1 MNSPAS
7 TTPVRPW
14 YRKEDYIAIIIAFG
28 LIAIIGFWSYVL
40 RPDNMEELKTN
51 HTMTKEQFN
60 RLDRDS
66 DTFAESKEKL
76 DKQLTDIESKMAVL
90 PLKNWL
96 VKPSDWVNDPRDAF
110 VRKSKSKDAAPPKS
124 SGIIGSLVVTGIVLL
139 VVFSM
144 GVFVMG
150 DSTFRFALAF
160 VAVFAM
166 ALIAYTLAGQKVIK
180 NYNLEY
186 VLWALLLGLLISNTI
201 GLPKWLS
208 YAARTELYIKTGL
221 VLLGAEVLFNKLLA
235 LGLPGILISWVVT
248 PIVLITTYV
257 FGQYILKIPSKS
269 LNMVISAD
277 MSVCGV
283 SAAVATAAACK
294 AKKEEL
300 SLAIGLS
307 LIFTVIMIVVQ
318 PYIVIWSGMGEVI
331 GGAWIGGT
339 IDSTGA
345 VAAAGEVV
353 GKTGIGVAKD
363 VAATVKMIQNIL
375 IGAVAFGVSLYWV
388 SFVERN
394 SDGERP
400 KISEVWTRFPRF
412 TLGFIGVSLLLSAIQ
427 YQGLEGRMFVSSIV
441 DGATKQLREW
451 MFCLAFV
458 SIGLESNFREYRHML
473 ASGKPVVL
481 YVCGQALNLTLSFLM
496 AWFVFTYLFPE
507 TAAELMA
514 K

>member
-7 TTPVRPW
+7 TTPIRPW
-14 YRKEDYIAIIIAFG
+14 YRKEDYIAIFIAFG

-40 RPDNMEELKTN
+40 RPDNMEELKAN
-51 HTMTKEQFN
+51 HTMTKEQIK
-60 RLDRDS
+60 RLDKAS
-66 DTFAESKEKL
+66 ETFAESKEKL
-76 DKQLTDIESKMAVL
+76 NKQLTEIESKIAVM
-90 PLKNWL
+90 PLKTWL
-96 VKPSDWVNDPRDAF
+96 VKPSDWSNDPRDAF
-110 VRKSKSKDAAPPKS
+110 VRKSKSKDAPPKS
-124 SGIIGSLVVTGIVLL
+124 TGIIGSLVVTGIVLL
-139 VVFSM
+139 IVFSI

-150 DSTFRFALAF
+150 DSTFRFAVAF

-166 ALIAYTLAGQKVIK
+166 ALIAYALAGQSVIK

-235 LGLPGILISWVVT
+235 LGIPGILISWVVT
-248 PIVLITTYV
+248 PIVLIATYV

-307 LIFTVIMIVVQ
+307 LIFTVIMIVIQ
-318 PYIVIWSGMGEVI
+318 PYIVLWSGMGEVI

-345 VAAAGEVV
+345 VAAAGTLV
-353 GKTGIGVAKD
+353 GGVAKD

-412 TLGFIGVSLLLSAIQ
+412 TLGFIGISLLLSAIQ
-427 YQGLEGRMFVSSIV
+427 SPGLEGRMFVSSIV

-481 YVCGQALNLTLSFLM
+481 YICGQALNLMLSFLM

-507 TAAELMA
+507 TAAELMS

>member
-7 TTPVRPW
+7 TTPIRPW
-14 YRKEDYIAIIIAFG
+14 YRKEDYIAIFIAFG

-40 RPDNMEELKTN
+40 RPDNMEELKAN
-51 HTMTKEQFN
+51 HTMTKEQIK
-60 RLDRDS
+60 RLDKAS
-66 DTFAESKEKL
+66 ETFAESKEKL
-76 DKQLTDIESKMAVL
+76 NKQLTEIESKIAVM
-90 PLKNWL
+90 PLKTWL
-96 VKPSDWVNDPRDAF
+96 VKPSDWSNDPRDAF
-110 VRKSKSKDAAPPKS
+110 VRKSKSKDAPPKS
-124 SGIIGSLVVTGIVLL
+124 TGIIGSLVVTGIVLL
-139 VVFSM
+139 IVFSI
-144 GVFVMG
+144 GVFAMG
-150 DSTFRFALAF
+150 DSTFRFAVAF

-166 ALIAYTLAGQKVIK
+166 ALIAYALAGQSVIK

-235 LGLPGILISWVVT
+235 LGIPGILISWVVT
-248 PIVLITTYV
+248 PIVLIATYV

-307 LIFTVIMIVVQ
+307 LIFTVIMIVIQ
-318 PYIVIWSGMGEVI
+318 PNIVLWSGMGEVI

-345 VAAAGEVV
+345 VAAAGTLV
-353 GKTGIGVAKD
+353 GGVAKD

-412 TLGFIGVSLLLSAIQ
+412 TLGFIGISLLLSAIQ
-427 YQGLEGRMFVSSIV
+427 SPGLEGRMFVSSIV

-481 YVCGQALNLTLSFLM
+481 YVCGQALNLILSFLM

-507 TAAELMA
+507 TAAELMS

>member
-7 TTPVRPW
+7 TTPIRPW
-14 YRKEDYIAIIIAFG
+14 YRKEDYIAIFIAFG

-40 RPDNMEELKTN
+40 RPDNMEELKAN
-51 HTMTKEQFN
+51 HTMTKEQIK
-60 RLDRDS
+60 RLDKAS
-66 DTFAESKEKL
+66 ETFAESKEKL
-76 DKQLTDIESKMAVL
+76 NKQLTEIESKIAVM
-90 PLKNWL
+90 PLKTWL
-96 VKPSDWVNDPRDAF
+96 VKPSDWSNDPRDAF
-110 VRKSKSKDAAPPKS
+110 VRKSKSKDAPPKS
-124 SGIIGSLVVTGIVLL
+124 TGIIGSLVVTGIVLL
-139 VVFSM
+139 IVFSI

-150 DSTFRFALAF
+150 DSTFRFAVAF

-166 ALIAYTLAGQKVIK
+166 ALIAYTLAGQSVIK

-235 LGLPGILISWVVT
+235 LGIPGILISWVVT
-248 PIVLITTYV
+248 PIVLIATYV

-318 PYIVIWSGMGEVI
+318 PYIVLWSGMGEVI

-345 VAAAGEVV
+345 VAAAGTLV
-353 GKTGIGVAKD
+353 GGVAKD

-412 TLGFIGVSLLLSAIQ
+412 TLGFIGISLLLSAIQ
-427 YQGLEGRMFVSSIV
+427 SPGLEGRMFVSSIV

-481 YVCGQALNLTLSFLM
+481 YVCGQALNLILSFLM

-507 TAAELMA
+507 TAAELMS

>member
-7 TTPVRPW
+7 TTPIRPW
-14 YRKEDYIAIIIAFG
+14 YRKEDYIAIFIAFG

-40 RPDNMEELKTN
+40 RPDNMEELKAN
-51 HTMTKEQFN
+51 HTMTKEQIK
-60 RLDRDS
+60 RLDKAS
-66 DTFAESKEKL
+66 ETFAESKEKL
-76 DKQLTDIESKMAVL
+76 NKQLTEIESKIAVM
-90 PLKNWL
+90 PLKTWL
-96 VKPSDWVNDPRDAF
+96 VKPSDWSNDPRDAF
-110 VRKSKSKDAAPPKS
+110 VRKSKSKDAPPKS
-124 SGIIGSLVVTGIVLL
+124 TGIIGSLVVTGIVLL
-139 VVFSM
+139 IVFSI

-150 DSTFRFALAF
+150 DSTFRFAVAF

-166 ALIAYTLAGQKVIK
+166 ALIAYTLAGQSVIK

-235 LGLPGILISWVVT
+235 LGIPGILISWVVT
-248 PIVLITTYV
+248 PIVLIGTYL

-318 PYIVIWSGMGEVI
+318 PYIVLWSGMGEVI

-345 VAAAGEVV
+345 VAAAGTLV
-353 GKTGIGVAKD
+353 GGVAKD

-412 TLGFIGVSLLLSAIQ
+412 TLGFIGISLLLSAIQ
-427 YQGLEGRMFVSSIV
+427 SPGLEGRMFVSSIV

-481 YVCGQALNLTLSFLM
+481 YVCGQALNLILSFLM

-507 TAAELMA
+507 TAAELMS

>member
-40 RPDNMEELKTN
+40 RPDNMEELTAN
-51 HTMTKEQFN
+51 HTMTKEQIK
-60 RLDRDS
+60 RLDKS
-66 DTFAESKEKL
+66 SESYAESKEKL
-76 DKQLTDIESKMAVL
+76 NKQLTEIESKIAVM
-90 PLKNWL
+90 PLKTSL
-96 VKPSDWVNDPRDAF
+96 VKPSDWDNDPRDAF
-110 VRKSKSKDAAPPKS
+110 VRKSKSKDAPPKS
-124 SGIIGSLVVTGIVLL
+124 SGMIGSLIVTGIVLL
-139 VVFSM
+139 IVFSM

-150 DSTFRFALAF
+150 DSTFRFAFAF

-166 ALIAYTLAGQKVIK
+166 ALIAYTLAGQSVIK

-186 VLWALLLGLLISNTI
+186 VLWALLLGLLISNTV

-248 PIVLITTYV
+248 PIVLIGTYL

-318 PYIVIWSGMGEVI
+318 PYIVLWSGMGEVI

-345 VAAAGEVV
+345 VAAAGTLV
-353 GKTGIGVAKD
+353 GGTAKD

-412 TLGFIGVSLLLSAIQ
+412 TLGFIGISLLLSAIQ

-496 AWFVFTYLFPE
+496 AWLVFTYLFPE
-507 TAAELMA
+507 TATELLS

>member
-7 TTPVRPW
+7 TTPIRPW
-14 YRKEDYIAIIIAFG
+14 YRKEDYIAIFIAFG

-40 RPDNMEELKTN
+40 RPDNMEELKAN
-51 HTMTKEQFN
+51 HTMTKEHIK
-60 RLDRDS
+60 RLDKAS
-66 DTFAESKEKL
+66 ETFAESKEKL
-76 DKQLTDIESKMAVL
+76 NKQLTEIESKIAVM
-90 PLKNWL
+90 PLKTWL
-96 VKPSDWVNDPRDAF
+96 VKPSDWSNDPRDAF
-110 VRKSKSKDAAPPKS
+110 VRKSKSKDAPPKS
-124 SGIIGSLVVTGIVLL
+124 TGIIGSLVVTGIVLL
-139 VVFSM
+139 IVFSI

-150 DSTFRFALAF
+150 DSTFRFAVAF

-166 ALIAYTLAGQKVIK
+166 ALIAYTLAGQSVIK

-235 LGLPGILISWVVT
+235 LGIPGILISWVVT
-248 PIVLITTYV
+248 PIVLIATYV

-307 LIFTVIMIVVQ
+307 LIFTVIMIVIQ
-318 PYIVIWSGMGEVI
+318 PYIVLWSGMGEVI

-345 VAAAGEVV
+345 VAAAGTLV
-353 GKTGIGVAKD
+353 GGVAKD

-412 TLGFIGVSLLLSAIQ
+412 TLGFIGISLLLSAIQ
-427 YQGLEGRMFVSSIV
+427 SPGLEGRMFVSSIV

-481 YVCGQALNLTLSFLM
+481 YVCGQALNLILSFLM

-507 TAAELMA
+507 TAAELMS

>member
-7 TTPVRPW
+7 TTPIRPW
-14 YRKEDYIAIIIAFG
+14 YRKEDYIAIFIAFG

-40 RPDNMEELKTN
+40 RPDNMEELKAN
-51 HTMTKEQFN
+51 HTMTKEQIK
-60 RLDRDS
+60 RLDKAS
-66 DTFAESKEKL
+66 ETFAESKEKL
-76 DKQLTDIESKMAVL
+76 NKQLTEIESKIAVM
-90 PLKNWL
+90 PLKTWL
-96 VKPSDWVNDPRDAF
+96 VKPSDWSNDPRDAF
-110 VRKSKSKDAAPPKS
+110 VRKSKSKDAPPKS
-124 SGIIGSLVVTGIVLL
+124 TGIIGSLVVTGIVLL
-139 VVFSM
+139 IVFSI
-144 GVFVMG
+144 GVFAMG
-150 DSTFRFALAF
+150 DSTFRFAVAF

-166 ALIAYTLAGQKVIK
+166 ALIAYTLAGQSVIK

-235 LGLPGILISWVVT
+235 LGIPGILISWVVT
-248 PIVLITTYV
+248 PIVLIATYV

-307 LIFTVIMIVVQ
+307 LIFTVIMIVIQ
-318 PYIVIWSGMGEVI
+318 PYIVLWSGMGEVI

-345 VAAAGEVV
+345 VAAAGTLV
-353 GKTGIGVAKD
+353 GGVAKD

-412 TLGFIGVSLLLSAIQ
+412 TLGFIGISLLLSAIQ
-427 YQGLEGRMFVSSIV
+427 SPGLEGRMFVSSIV

-481 YVCGQALNLTLSFLM
+481 YVCGQALNLILSFLM

-507 TAAELMA
+507 TAAELMS

>member
-7 TTPVRPW
+7 TTPIRPW
-14 YRKEDYIAIIIAFG
+14 YRKEDYIAIFIAFG
-28 LIAIIGFWSYVL
+28 LITIIGFWSYVL
-40 RPDNMEELKTN
+40 RPDNVEELKTN
-51 HTMTKEQFN
+51 HTMTKEQIK
-60 RLDRDS
+60 RLDKDS

-76 DKQLTDIESKMAVL
+76 NKQLTETESKIAVM
-90 PLKNWL
+90 PLKTWL
-96 VKPSDWVNDPRDAF
+96 VKPSDWDNDPRDAF
-110 VRKSKSKDAAPPKS
+110 VRKSKSKDATPKS
-124 SGIIGSLVVTGIVLL
+124 TGIIGSLVVTGIVLL
-139 VVFSM
+139 IVFSI

-150 DSTFRFALAF
+150 DSTFRFAIAF

-166 ALIAYTLAGQKVIK
+166 ALIAYTLAGQSVIK

-235 LGLPGILISWVVT
+235 LGIPGILISWVVT
-248 PIVLITTYV
+248 PIVLIGTYL

-318 PYIVIWSGMGEVI
+318 PYIVLWSGMGEVI

-345 VAAAGEVV
+345 VAAAGTLV
-353 GKTGIGVAKD
+353 GGAAKD

-412 TLGFIGVSLLLSAIQ
+412 TLGFIGISLLLSAIQ

-481 YVCGQALNLTLSFLM
+481 YVCGQALNLTLSLLM

>member
-7 TTPVRPW
+7 TTPIRPW
-14 YRKEDYIAIIIAFG
+14 YRKEDYIAIFIAFG

-51 HTMTKEQFN
+51 HTMTKEQIK
-60 RLDRDS
+60 RLDKES
-66 DTFAESKEKL
+66 ETFAESKEKL
-76 DKQLTDIESKMAVL
+76 NKQLTEIESKIAVM
-90 PLKNWL
+90 PLKTSL
-96 VKPSDWVNDPRDAF
+96 VKPSDWDNDPRDAF
-110 VRKSKSKDAAPPKS
+110 VRKSKSKDSPPKS
-124 SGIIGSLVVTGIVLL
+124 TGIIGSLVVTGIVLL
-139 VVFSM
+139 IVFSI

-150 DSTFRFALAF
+150 DSTFRFAVAF

-166 ALIAYTLAGQKVIK
+166 ALIAYTLAGQSVIK

-235 LGLPGILISWVVT
+235 LGIPGILISWVVT
-248 PIVLITTYV
+248 PIVLIGTYL

-318 PYIVIWSGMGEVI
+318 PYIVLWSGMGEVI

-345 VAAAGEVV
+345 VAAAGTLV
-353 GKTGIGVAKD
+353 GGAAKD

-412 TLGFIGVSLLLSAIQ
+412 TLGFIGISLLLSAIQ

-507 TAAELMA
+507 TAAELMS

>member
-1 MNSPAS
+1 
-7 TTPVRPW
+7 
-14 YRKEDYIAIIIAFG
+14 
-28 LIAIIGFWSYVL
+28 
-40 RPDNMEELKTN
+40 MEELKAN
-51 HTMTKEQFN
+51 HTMTKEQIK
-60 RLDRDS
+60 RLDKAS
-66 DTFAESKEKL
+66 ETFAESKEKL
-76 DKQLTDIESKMAVL
+76 NKQLTEIESKIAVM
-90 PLKNWL
+90 PLKTWL
-96 VKPSDWVNDPRDAF
+96 VKPSDWSNDPRDAF
-110 VRKSKSKDAAPPKS
+110 VRKSKSKDAPPKS
-124 SGIIGSLVVTGIVLL
+124 TGIIGSLVVTGIVLL
-139 VVFSM
+139 IVFSI

-150 DSTFRFALAF
+150 DSTFRFAVAF

-166 ALIAYTLAGQKVIK
+166 ALIAYALAGQSVIK

-235 LGLPGILISWVVT
+235 LGVPGILISWVVT
-248 PIVLITTYV
+248 PIVLIATYV

-307 LIFTVIMIVVQ
+307 LIFTVIMIVIQ
-318 PYIVIWSGMGEVI
+318 PYIVLWSGMGEVI

-345 VAAAGEVV
+345 VAAAGTLV
-353 GKTGIGVAKD
+353 GGVAKD

-412 TLGFIGVSLLLSAIQ
+412 TLGFIGISLLLSAIQ
-427 YQGLEGRMFVSSIV
+427 SPGLEGRMFVSSIV

-481 YVCGQALNLTLSFLM
+481 YVCGQALNLILSFLM

-507 TAAELMA
+507 TAAELMS

>member
-1 MNSPAS
+1 
-7 TTPVRPW
+7 
-14 YRKEDYIAIIIAFG
+14 
-28 LIAIIGFWSYVL
+28 
-40 RPDNMEELKTN
+40 
-51 HTMTKEQFN
+51 
-60 RLDRDS
+60 
-66 DTFAESKEKL
+66 
-76 DKQLTDIESKMAVL
+76 
-90 PLKNWL
+90 
-96 VKPSDWVNDPRDAF
+96 
-110 VRKSKSKDAAPPKS
+110 
-124 SGIIGSLVVTGIVLL
+124 
-139 VVFSM
+139 
-144 GVFVMG
+144 
-150 DSTFRFALAF
+150 
-160 VAVFAM
+160 
-166 ALIAYTLAGQKVIK
+166 
-180 NYNLEY
+180 
-186 VLWALLLGLLISNTI
+186 
-201 GLPKWLS
+201 
-208 YAARTELYIKTGL
+208 
-221 VLLGAEVLFNKLLA
+221 VLFNKLLA
-235 LGLPGILISWVVT
+235 LGIPGILISWVVT
-248 PIVLITTYV
+248 PIVLIATYV

-307 LIFTVIMIVVQ
+307 LIFTVIMIVIQ
-318 PYIVIWSGMGEVI
+318 PYIVLWSGMGEVI

-345 VAAAGEVV
+345 VAAAGTLV
-353 GKTGIGVAKD
+353 GGVAKD

-375 IGAVAFGVSLYWV
+375 IGAVAFGVSFYWV

-412 TLGFIGVSLLLSAIQ
+412 TLGFIGISLLLSAIQ
-427 YQGLEGRMFVSSIV
+427 SPGLEGRMFVSSIV

-481 YVCGQALNLTLSFLM
+481 YVCGQALNLILSFLM

-507 TAAELMA
+507 TAAELMS

>member
-7 TTPVRPW
+7 STPARPW
-14 YRKEDYIAIIIAFG
+14 YRKEDYIAIFIAFG
-28 LIAIIGFWSYVL
+28 LIAIIGFWSFVL
-40 RPDNMEELKTN
+40 RPENMDELKTN
-51 HTMTKEQFN
+51 HTMTKEQLK
-60 RLDRDS
+60 RLDKDS
-66 DTFAESKEKL
+66 DTFAESQEKL
-76 DKQLTDIESKMAVL
+76 NKQLTEIESKIAVM

-96 VKPSDWVNDPRDAF
+96 VKPSDWESDPRDAF
-110 VRKSKSKDAAPPKS
+110 VRKSKSKDPAQSKS
-124 SGIIGSLVVTGIVLL
+124 TGITGSIVVTGIVLL
-139 VVFSM
+139 IVFSI
-144 GVFVMG
+144 GIFAMG
-150 DSTFRFALAF
+150 DSTFRFAIAF
-160 VAVFAM
+160 IAVFAM

-180 NYNLEY
+180 DYNLEY

-235 LGLPGILISWVVT
+235 LGVPGILISWVVT
-248 PIVLITTYV
+248 PIVLIVTYL

-318 PYIVIWSGMGEVI
+318 PYIVLWSGMGEVI

-345 VAAAGEVV
+345 VAAAGSLV
-353 GKTGIGVAKD
+353 GGTAKD

-394 SDGERP
+394 SDGARP

-412 TLGFIGVSLLLSAIQ
+412 TLGFIGISLLLSVIQ

-441 DGATKQLREW
+441 DGATKQMREW

-481 YVCGQALNLTLSFLM
+481 YICGQALNLTLSFLM
-496 AWFVFTYLFPE
+496 AWLVFTYLFPQ
-507 TAAELMA
+507 AAVELMA

>member
-7 TTPVRPW
+7 TTPIRPW
-14 YRKEDYIAIIIAFG
+14 YRKEDYIAIFIAFG

-40 RPDNMEELKTN
+40 RPDNMEELKAN
-51 HTMTKEQFN
+51 HTMTKEQIK
-60 RLDRDS
+60 RLDKAS
-66 DTFAESKEKL
+66 ETFAESKEKL
-76 DKQLTDIESKMAVL
+76 NKQLTEIESKIAVM
-90 PLKNWL
+90 PLKTWL
-96 VKPSDWVNDPRDAF
+96 VKPSDWSNDPRDAF
-110 VRKSKSKDAAPPKS
+110 VRKSKSKDAPPKS
-124 SGIIGSLVVTGIVLL
+124 TGIIGSLVVTGIVLL
-139 VVFSM
+139 IVFSI

-150 DSTFRFALAF
+150 DSTFRFAVAF

-166 ALIAYTLAGQKVIK
+166 ALIAYTLAGQSVIK

-235 LGLPGILISWVVT
+235 LGIPGILISWVVT
-248 PIVLITTYV
+248 PIVLIATYV

-318 PYIVIWSGMGEVI
+318 PYIVLWSGMGEVI

-345 VAAAGEVV
+345 VAAAGTLV
-353 GKTGIGVAKD
+353 GGVAKD

-412 TLGFIGVSLLLSAIQ
+412 TLGFIGISLLLSAIQ
-427 YQGLEGRMFVSSIV
+427 SPGLEGRMFVSSIV

-481 YVCGQALNLTLSFLM
+481 YICGQALNLMLSFLM

-507 TAAELMA
+507 TAAELMS

>member
-7 TTPVRPW
+7 TTPIRPW
-14 YRKEDYIAIIIAFG
+14 YRKEDYIAIFIAFG

-40 RPDNMEELKTN
+40 RPDNMEELKAN
-51 HTMTKEQFN
+51 HTMAKEQIK
-60 RLDRDS
+60 RLDKAS
-66 DTFAESKEKL
+66 ETFAESKEKL
-76 DKQLTDIESKMAVL
+76 NRQLTEIESKIAVM
-90 PLKNWL
+90 PLKTWL
-96 VKPSDWVNDPRDAF
+96 VKPSDWDNDPRDAF
-110 VRKSKSKDAAPPKS
+110 VRKSRSKDAPPKS
-124 SGIIGSLVVTGIVLL
+124 TGIIGSLVVTGVVLL
-139 VVFSM
+139 IVFSM

-150 DSTFRFALAF
+150 DSTFRFAVAF
-160 VAVFAM
+160 VAVFAI
-166 ALIAYTLAGQKVIK
+166 ALIAYTLAGQSVIK

-235 LGLPGILISWVVT
+235 LGIPGILISWVVT
-248 PIVLITTYV
+248 PIVLIATYV

-318 PYIVIWSGMGEVI
+318 PYIVLWSGMGEVI

-345 VAAAGEVV
+345 VAAAGTLV
-353 GKTGIGVAKD
+353 GGVAKD

-412 TLGFIGVSLLLSAIQ
+412 TLGFIGISLLLSAIQ
-427 YQGLEGRMFVSSIV
+427 SPGLEGRMFVSSIV

-481 YVCGQALNLTLSFLM
+481 YICGQALNLMLSFLM

-507 TAAELMA
+507 TAAELMS

>member
-7 TTPVRPW
+7 TTPIRPW
-14 YRKEDYIAIIIAFG
+14 YRKEDYIAIFIAFG

-40 RPDNMEELKTN
+40 RPDNMEELKAN
-51 HTMTKEQFN
+51 HTMTKEQIK
-60 RLDRDS
+60 RLDKAS
-66 DTFAESKEKL
+66 ETFAESKEKL
-76 DKQLTDIESKMAVL
+76 NKQLTEIESKIAVM
-90 PLKNWL
+90 PLKTWL
-96 VKPSDWVNDPRDAF
+96 VKPSDWSNDPRDAF
-110 VRKSKSKDAAPPKS
+110 VRKSKSKDAPPKS
-124 SGIIGSLVVTGIVLL
+124 TGIIGSLVVTGIVLL
-139 VVFSM
+139 IVFSI

-150 DSTFRFALAF
+150 DSTFRFAVAF

-166 ALIAYTLAGQKVIK
+166 ALIAYALAGQSVIK

-235 LGLPGILISWVVT
+235 LGIPGILISWVVT
-248 PIVLITTYV
+248 PIVLIATYV

-307 LIFTVIMIVVQ
+307 LIFTVIMIVIQ
-318 PYIVIWSGMGEVI
+318 PYIVLWSGMGEVI

-345 VAAAGEVV
+345 VAAAGTLV
-353 GKTGIGVAKD
+353 GGVAKD

-412 TLGFIGVSLLLSAIQ
+412 TLGFIGISLLLSAIQ
-427 YQGLEGRMFVSSIV
+427 SPGLEGRMFVSSIV

-481 YVCGQALNLTLSFLM
+481 YVCGQALNLILSFLM

-507 TAAELMA
+507 TAAELMS

>member
-7 TTPVRPW
+7 TTPIRPW
-14 YRKEDYIAIIIAFG
+14 YRKEDYIAIFIAFG

-40 RPDNMEELKTN
+40 RPDNMEELKAN
-51 HTMTKEQFN
+51 HTMTKEQIK
-60 RLDRDS
+60 RLDKAS
-66 DTFAESKEKL
+66 ETFAESKEKL
-76 DKQLTDIESKMAVL
+76 NKQLTEIESKIAVM
-90 PLKNWL
+90 PLKTWL
-96 VKPSDWVNDPRDAF
+96 VKPSDWSNDPRDAF
-110 VRKSKSKDAAPPKS
+110 VRKSKSKDAPPKS
-124 SGIIGSLVVTGIVLL
+124 TGIIGSLVVTGIVLL
-139 VVFSM
+139 IVFSI

-150 DSTFRFALAF
+150 DSTFRFAVAF

-166 ALIAYTLAGQKVIK
+166 ALIAYTLAGQSVIK

-235 LGLPGILISWVVT
+235 LGIPGILISWVVT
-248 PIVLITTYV
+248 PIVLIATYV

-318 PYIVIWSGMGEVI
+318 PYIVLWSGMGEVI

-345 VAAAGEVV
+345 VAAAGTLV
-353 GKTGIGVAKD
+353 GGVAKD

-412 TLGFIGVSLLLSAIQ
+412 TLGFIGISLLLSAIQ
-427 YQGLEGRMFVSSIV
+427 SPGLEGRMFVSSIV

-481 YVCGQALNLTLSFLM
+481 YICGQALNLILSFLM

-507 TAAELMA
+507 TAAELMS

>member
-7 TTPVRPW
+7 TTPIRPW
-14 YRKEDYIAIIIAFG
+14 YRKEDYIAIFIAFG

-40 RPDNMEELKTN
+40 RPDNMEELKAN
-51 HTMTKEQFN
+51 HTMTKEQIK
-60 RLDRDS
+60 RLDKAS
-66 DTFAESKEKL
+66 ETFAESKEKL
-76 DKQLTDIESKMAVL
+76 NKQLTEIESKIAVM
-90 PLKNWL
+90 PLKTWL
-96 VKPSDWVNDPRDAF
+96 VKPSDWSNDPRDAF
-110 VRKSKSKDAAPPKS
+110 VRKSKSKDAPPKS
-124 SGIIGSLVVTGIVLL
+124 TGIIGSLVVTGIVLL
-139 VVFSM
+139 IVFSI

-150 DSTFRFALAF
+150 DSTFRFAVAF

-166 ALIAYTLAGQKVIK
+166 ALIAYTLAGQSVIK

-235 LGLPGILISWVVT
+235 LGIPGILISWVVT
-248 PIVLITTYV
+248 PIVLIATYV

-307 LIFTVIMIVVQ
+307 LIFTVIMIVIQ
-318 PYIVIWSGMGEVI
+318 PYIVLWSGMGEVI

-345 VAAAGEVV
+345 VAAAGTLV
-353 GKTGIGVAKD
+353 GGVAKD

-412 TLGFIGVSLLLSAIQ
+412 TLGFIGISLLLSAIQ
-427 YQGLEGRMFVSSIV
+427 SPGLEGRMFVSSIV

-481 YVCGQALNLTLSFLM
+481 YICGQALNLILSFLM

-507 TAAELMA
+507 TAAELMS

>member
-7 TTPVRPW
+7 TTPIRPW
-14 YRKEDYIAIIIAFG
+14 YRKEDYIAIFIAFG

-40 RPDNMEELKTN
+40 RPDNMEELKAN
-51 HTMTKEQFN
+51 HTMTKEQIK
-60 RLDRDS
+60 RLDKAS
-66 DTFAESKEKL
+66 ETFAESKEKL
-76 DKQLTDIESKMAVL
+76 NKQLTEIESKIAVM
-90 PLKNWL
+90 PLKTWL
-96 VKPSDWVNDPRDAF
+96 VKPSDWSNDPRDAF
-110 VRKSKSKDAAPPKS
+110 VRKSKSKDAPPKS
-124 SGIIGSLVVTGIVLL
+124 TGIIGSLVVTGIVLL
-139 VVFSM
+139 IVFSI
-144 GVFVMG
+144 GVFAMG
-150 DSTFRFALAF
+150 DSTFRFAVAF

-166 ALIAYTLAGQKVIK
+166 ALIAYTLAGQSVIK

-235 LGLPGILISWVVT
+235 LGIPGILISWVVT
-248 PIVLITTYV
+248 PIVLIATYV

-307 LIFTVIMIVVQ
+307 LIFTVIMIVIQ
-318 PYIVIWSGMGEVI
+318 PYIVLWSGMGEVI

-345 VAAAGEVV
+345 VAAAGTLV
-353 GKTGIGVAKD
+353 GGVAKD

-412 TLGFIGVSLLLSAIQ
+412 TLGFIGISLLLSAIQ
-427 YQGLEGRMFVSSIV
+427 SPGLEGRMFVSSIV

-481 YVCGQALNLTLSFLM
+481 YICGQALNLMLSFLM

-507 TAAELMA
+507 TAAELMS

>member
-40 RPDNMEELKTN
+40 RPDNMEELTAN
-51 HTMTKEQFN
+51 HTMTKEQIK
-60 RLDRDS
+60 RLDKS
-66 DTFAESKEKL
+66 SESYAESKEKL
-76 DKQLTDIESKMAVL
+76 NKQLTEIESKIAVM
-90 PLKNWL
+90 PLKTSL
-96 VKPSDWVNDPRDAF
+96 VKPSDWDNDPRDAF
-110 VRKSKSKDAAPPKS
+110 VRKSKSKDAPPKS
-124 SGIIGSLVVTGIVLL
+124 TGMIGSLIVTGIVLL
-139 VVFSM
+139 IVFSM

-150 DSTFRFALAF
+150 DSTFRFAFAF

-166 ALIAYTLAGQKVIK
+166 ALIAYTLAGQSVIK

-186 VLWALLLGLLISNTI
+186 VLWALLLGLLISNTV

-248 PIVLITTYV
+248 PIVLIGTYL

-318 PYIVIWSGMGEVI
+318 PYIVLWSGMGEVI

-345 VAAAGEVV
+345 VAAAGTLV
-353 GKTGIGVAKD
+353 GGTAKD

-412 TLGFIGVSLLLSAIQ
+412 TLGFIGISLLLSAIQ

-496 AWFVFTYLFPE
+496 AWLVFTYLFPE
-507 TAAELMA
+507 TATELLS

>member
-7 TTPVRPW
+7 TTPIRPW
-14 YRKEDYIAIIIAFG
+14 YRKEDYIAIFIAFG

-40 RPDNMEELKTN
+40 RPDNMEELKAN
-51 HTMTKEQFN
+51 HTMTKEQIK
-60 RLDRDS
+60 RLDKAS
-66 DTFAESKEKL
+66 ETFAESKEKL
-76 DKQLTDIESKMAVL
+76 NKQLTEIESKIAIM
-90 PLKNWL
+90 PLKTWL
-96 VKPSDWVNDPRDAF
+96 VKPSDWSNDPRDAF
-110 VRKSKSKDAAPPKS
+110 VRKSKSKDAPPKS
-124 SGIIGSLVVTGIVLL
+124 TGIIGSLVVTGIVLL
-139 VVFSM
+139 IVFSI

-150 DSTFRFALAF
+150 DSTFRFAVAF

-166 ALIAYTLAGQKVIK
+166 ALIAYTLAGQSVIK

-235 LGLPGILISWVVT
+235 LGIPGILISWVVT
-248 PIVLITTYV
+248 PIVLIATYV

-318 PYIVIWSGMGEVI
+318 PYIVLWSGMGEVI

-345 VAAAGEVV
+345 VAAAGTLV
-353 GKTGIGVAKD
+353 GGVAKD

-412 TLGFIGVSLLLSAIQ
+412 TLGFIGISLLLSAIQ
-427 YQGLEGRMFVSSIV
+427 SPGLEGRMFVSSIV

-481 YVCGQALNLTLSFLM
+481 YICGQALNLMLSFLM

-507 TAAELMA
+507 TAAELMS

>member
-7 TTPVRPW
+7 TTPIRPW
-14 YRKEDYIAIIIAFG
+14 YRKEDYIAIFIAFG

-40 RPDNMEELKTN
+40 RPDNMEELKAN
-51 HTMTKEQFN
+51 HTMTKEQIK
-60 RLDRDS
+60 RLDKAS
-66 DTFAESKEKL
+66 ETFAESKEKL
-76 DKQLTDIESKMAVL
+76 NKQLTEIESKIAVM
-90 PLKNWL
+90 PLKTWL
-96 VKPSDWVNDPRDAF
+96 VKPSDWSNDPRDAF
-110 VRKSKSKDAAPPKS
+110 VRKSKSKDAPPKS
-124 SGIIGSLVVTGIVLL
+124 TGIIGSLVVTGIVLL
-139 VVFSM
+139 IVFSI

-150 DSTFRFALAF
+150 DSTFRFAVAF

-166 ALIAYTLAGQKVIK
+166 ALIAYTLAGQSVIK

-235 LGLPGILISWVVT
+235 LGIPGILISWVVT
-248 PIVLITTYV
+248 PIVLIATYV

-307 LIFTVIMIVVQ
+307 LIFTVIMIVIQ
-318 PYIVIWSGMGEVI
+318 PYIVLWSGMGEVI

-345 VAAAGEVV
+345 VAAAGTLV
-353 GKTGIGVAKD
+353 GGVAKD

-412 TLGFIGVSLLLSAIQ
+412 TLGFIGISLLLSAIQ
-427 YQGLEGRMFVSSIV
+427 SPGLEGRMFVSSIV

-481 YVCGQALNLTLSFLM
+481 YICGQALNLMLSFLM

-507 TAAELMA
+507 TAAELMS

>member
-7 TTPVRPW
+7 TTPIRPW
-14 YRKEDYIAIIIAFG
+14 YRKEDYIAIFIAFG

-40 RPDNMEELKTN
+40 RPDNMEELKAN
-51 HTMTKEQFN
+51 HTMTKEQIK
-60 RLDRDS
+60 RLDKAS
-66 DTFAESKEKL
+66 ETFAESKEKL
-76 DKQLTDIESKMAVL
+76 NKQLTEIESKIAIM
-90 PLKNWL
+90 PLKTWL
-96 VKPSDWVNDPRDAF
+96 VKPSDWSNDPRDAF
-110 VRKSKSKDAAPPKS
+110 VRKSKSKDAPPKS
-124 SGIIGSLVVTGIVLL
+124 TGIIGSLVVTGIVLL
-139 VVFSM
+139 IVFSI

-150 DSTFRFALAF
+150 DSTFRFAVAF

-166 ALIAYTLAGQKVIK
+166 ALIAYTLAGQSVIK

-235 LGLPGILISWVVT
+235 LGIPGILISWVVT
-248 PIVLITTYV
+248 PIVLIATYV

-318 PYIVIWSGMGEVI
+318 PYIVLWSGMGEVI

-345 VAAAGEVV
+345 VAAAGTLV
-353 GKTGIGVAKD
+353 GGVAKD

-412 TLGFIGVSLLLSAIQ
+412 TLGFIGISLLLSAIQ
-427 YQGLEGRMFVSSIV
+427 SPGLEGRMFVSSIV

-481 YVCGQALNLTLSFLM
+481 YICGQALNLILSFLM

-507 TAAELMA
+507 TAAELMS

>member
-7 TTPVRPW
+7 TTPIRPW
-14 YRKEDYIAIIIAFG
+14 YRKEDYIAIFIAFG

-40 RPDNMEELKTN
+40 RPDNMEELKAN
-51 HTMTKEQFN
+51 HTMTKEQIK
-60 RLDRDS
+60 RLDKAS
-66 DTFAESKEKL
+66 ETFAESKEKL
-76 DKQLTDIESKMAVL
+76 NKQLTEIESKIAVM
-90 PLKNWL
+90 PLKTWL
-96 VKPSDWVNDPRDAF
+96 VKPSDWSNDPRDAF
-110 VRKSKSKDAAPPKS
+110 VRKSKSKDAPPKS
-124 SGIIGSLVVTGIVLL
+124 TGIIGSLVVTGIVLL
-139 VVFSM
+139 IVFSI
-144 GVFVMG
+144 GVFAMG
-150 DSTFRFALAF
+150 DSTFRFAVAF

-166 ALIAYTLAGQKVIK
+166 ALIAYTLAGQSVIK

-235 LGLPGILISWVVT
+235 LGIPGILISWVVT
-248 PIVLITTYV
+248 PIVLIATYV

-307 LIFTVIMIVVQ
+307 LIFTVIMIVIQ
-318 PYIVIWSGMGEVI
+318 HYIVLWSGMGEVI

-345 VAAAGEVV
+345 VAAAGTLV
-353 GKTGIGVAKD
+353 GGVAKD

-412 TLGFIGVSLLLSAIQ
+412 TLGFIGISLLLSAIQ
-427 YQGLEGRMFVSSIV
+427 SPGLEGRMFVSSIV

-481 YVCGQALNLTLSFLM
+481 YVCGQALNLILSFLM

-507 TAAELMA
+507 TAAELMS

>member
-40 RPDNMEELKTN
+40 RPDNMEELTAN
-51 HTMTKEQFN
+51 HTMTKEQIK
-60 RLDRDS
+60 RLDKS
-66 DTFAESKEKL
+66 SESYAESKEKL
-76 DKQLTDIESKMAVL
+76 NKQLTEIESKIAVM
-90 PLKNWL
+90 PLKTSL
-96 VKPSDWVNDPRDAF
+96 VKPSDWDNDPRDAF
-110 VRKSKSKDAAPPKS
+110 VRKSKSKDAPPKS
-124 SGIIGSLVVTGIVLL
+124 TGMIGSLIVTGIVLL
-139 VVFSM
+139 IVFSM

-150 DSTFRFALAF
+150 DSTFRFAFAF

-166 ALIAYTLAGQKVIK
+166 ALIAYTLAGQSVIK

-186 VLWALLLGLLISNTI
+186 VLWALLLGLLISNTV

-248 PIVLITTYV
+248 PIVLIGTYL

-318 PYIVIWSGMGEVI
+318 PYIVLWSGMGEVI

-345 VAAAGEVV
+345 VAAAGTLV
-353 GKTGIGVAKD
+353 GGAAKD

-412 TLGFIGVSLLLSAIQ
+412 TLGFIGISLLLSAIQ

-496 AWFVFTYLFPE
+496 AWLVFTYLFPE
-507 TAAELMA
+507 TATELLS

>member
-7 TTPVRPW
+7 TTPIRPW
-14 YRKEDYIAIIIAFG
+14 YRKEDYIAIFIAFG
-28 LIAIIGFWSYVL
+28 LITIIGFWSYVL
-40 RPDNMEELKTN
+40 RPDNVEELKTN
-51 HTMTKEQFN
+51 HTMTREQIK
-60 RLDRDS
+60 RLDKDS

-76 DKQLTDIESKMAVL
+76 NKQLTEIESKVAVM
-90 PLKNWL
+90 PLKKWL
-96 VKPSDWVNDPRDAF
+96 VKPSDWDNDPRDAF
-110 VRKSKSKDAAPPKS
+110 VRKSKSKDAPPKS
-124 SGIIGSLVVTGIVLL
+124 TGIIDSLVVTGIVLL
-139 VVFSM
+139 IVFSI
-144 GVFVMG
+144 GIFVMG
-150 DSTFRFALAF
+150 DSTFRFAVAF
-160 VAVFAM
+160 IMVFAM
-166 ALIAYTLAGQKVIK
+166 ALIAYTLAGQSVIK

-235 LGLPGILISWVVT
+235 LGIPGILISWVVT
-248 PIVLITTYV
+248 PIVLIGTYL

-318 PYIVIWSGMGEVI
+318 PYIVLWSGMGEVI

-345 VAAAGEVV
+345 VAAAGTLV
-353 GKTGIGVAKD
+353 GGAAKD

-412 TLGFIGVSLLLSAIQ
+412 TLGFIGISLLLSAIQ

-481 YVCGQALNLTLSFLM
+481 YVCGQALNLTLSLLM

>member
-1 MNSPAS
+1 
-7 TTPVRPW
+7 
-14 YRKEDYIAIIIAFG
+14 
-28 LIAIIGFWSYVL
+28 
-40 RPDNMEELKTN
+40 
-51 HTMTKEQFN
+51 MTKEQIK
-60 RLDRDS
+60 RLDKAS
-66 DTFAESKEKL
+66 ETFAESKEKL
-76 DKQLTDIESKMAVL
+76 NKQLTEIESKIAVM
-90 PLKNWL
+90 PLKTWL
-96 VKPSDWVNDPRDAF
+96 VKPSDWSNDPRDAF
-110 VRKSKSKDAAPPKS
+110 VRKSKSKDAPPKS
-124 SGIIGSLVVTGIVLL
+124 TGIIGSLVVTGIVLL
-139 VVFSM
+139 IVFSI

-150 DSTFRFALAF
+150 DSTFRFAVAF

-166 ALIAYTLAGQKVIK
+166 ALIAYALAGQSVIK

-235 LGLPGILISWVVT
+235 LGIPGILISWVVT
-248 PIVLITTYV
+248 PIVLIATYV

-307 LIFTVIMIVVQ
+307 LIFTVIMIVIQ
-318 PYIVIWSGMGEVI
+318 PYIVLWSGMGEVI

-345 VAAAGEVV
+345 VAAAGTLV
-353 GKTGIGVAKD
+353 GGVAKD

-412 TLGFIGVSLLLSAIQ
+412 TLGFIGISLLLSAIQ
-427 YQGLEGRMFVSSIV
+427 SPGLEGRMFVSSIV

-481 YVCGQALNLTLSFLM
+481 YVCGQALNLILSFLM

-507 TAAELMA
+507 TAAELMS

>member
-7 TTPVRPW
+7 TTPIRPW
-14 YRKEDYIAIIIAFG
+14 YRKEDYIAIFIAFG

-40 RPDNMEELKTN
+40 RPDNMEELKAN
-51 HTMTKEQFN
+51 HTMTKEQIK
-60 RLDRDS
+60 RLDKAS
-66 DTFAESKEKL
+66 ETFAESKEKL
-76 DKQLTDIESKMAVL
+76 NKQLTEIESKIAVM
-90 PLKNWL
+90 PLKTWL
-96 VKPSDWVNDPRDAF
+96 VKPSDWSNDPRDAF
-110 VRKSKSKDAAPPKS
+110 VRKSKSKDAPPKS
-124 SGIIGSLVVTGIVLL
+124 TGIIGSLVVTGIVLL
-139 VVFSM
+139 IVFSI

-150 DSTFRFALAF
+150 DSTFRFAVAF

-166 ALIAYTLAGQKVIK
+166 ALIAYTLAGQSVIK

-235 LGLPGILISWVVT
+235 LGIPGILISWVVT
-248 PIVLITTYV
+248 PIVLIATYV

-318 PYIVIWSGMGEVI
+318 PYIVLWSGMGEVI

-345 VAAAGEVV
+345 VAAAGTLV
-353 GKTGIGVAKD
+353 GGVAKD

-412 TLGFIGVSLLLSAIQ
+412 TLGFIGISLLLSAIQ
-427 YQGLEGRMFVSSIV
+427 SPGLEGRMFVSSIV

-481 YVCGQALNLTLSFLM
+481 YVCGQALNLMLSFLM

-507 TAAELMA
+507 TAAELMS

>member
-7 TTPVRPW
+7 TTPIRPW
-14 YRKEDYIAIIIAFG
+14 YRKEDYIAIFIAFG

-40 RPDNMEELKTN
+40 RPDNMEELKAN
-51 HTMTKEQFN
+51 HTMTKEQIK
-60 RLDRDS
+60 RLDKAS
-66 DTFAESKEKL
+66 ETFAESKEKL
-76 DKQLTDIESKMAVL
+76 NKQLTEIESKIAVM
-90 PLKNWL
+90 PLKTWL
-96 VKPSDWVNDPRDAF
+96 VKPSDWSNDPRDAF
-110 VRKSKSKDAAPPKS
+110 VRKSKSKDAPPKS
-124 SGIIGSLVVTGIVLL
+124 TGIIGSLVVTGIVLL
-139 VVFSM
+139 IVFSI

-150 DSTFRFALAF
+150 DSTFRFAVAF

-166 ALIAYTLAGQKVIK
+166 ALIAYALAGQSVIK

-235 LGLPGILISWVVT
+235 LGIPGILISWVVT
-248 PIVLITTYV
+248 PIVLIATYV

-307 LIFTVIMIVVQ
+307 LIFTVIMIVIQ
-318 PYIVIWSGMGEVI
+318 PYIVLWSGMGEVI

-345 VAAAGEVV
+345 VAAAGTLV
-353 GKTGIGVAKD
+353 GGVAKD

-375 IGAVAFGVSLYWV
+375 IGAVAFGVSFYWV

-412 TLGFIGVSLLLSAIQ
+412 TLGFIGISLLLSAIQ
-427 YQGLEGRMFVSSIV
+427 SPGLEGRMFVSSIV

-481 YVCGQALNLTLSFLM
+481 YVCGQALNLILSFLM

-507 TAAELMA
+507 TAAELMS

>member
-7 TTPVRPW
+7 TTPIRPW
-14 YRKEDYIAIIIAFG
+14 YRKEDYIAIFIAFG
-28 LIAIIGFWSYVL
+28 LITIIGFWSYVL
-40 RPDNMEELKTN
+40 RPDNVEELKTN
-51 HTMTKEQFN
+51 HTMTKEQIK
-60 RLDRDS
+60 RLDKDS

-76 DKQLTDIESKMAVL
+76 NKQLTETESKIAFM
-90 PLKNWL
+90 PLKTWL
-96 VKPSDWVNDPRDAF
+96 VKPSDWDNDPRDAF
-110 VRKSKSKDAAPPKS
+110 VRKSKSKDATPKS
-124 SGIIGSLVVTGIVLL
+124 TGIIGSLVVTGIVLL
-139 VVFSM
+139 IVFSI

-150 DSTFRFALAF
+150 DSTFRFAIAF

-166 ALIAYTLAGQKVIK
+166 ALIAYTLAGQSVIK

-235 LGLPGILISWVVT
+235 LGIPGILISWVVT
-248 PIVLITTYV
+248 PIVLIGTYL

-318 PYIVIWSGMGEVI
+318 PYIVLWSGMGEVI

-345 VAAAGEVV
+345 VAAAGTLV
-353 GKTGIGVAKD
+353 GGAAKD

-412 TLGFIGVSLLLSAIQ
+412 TLGFIGISLLLSAIQ

-481 YVCGQALNLTLSFLM
+481 YVCGQALNLTLSLLM

>member
-7 TTPVRPW
+7 TTPIRPW
-14 YRKEDYIAIIIAFG
+14 YRKEDYIAIFIAFG

-40 RPDNMEELKTN
+40 RPDNMEELKAN
-51 HTMTKEQFN
+51 HTMTKEQIK
-60 RLDRDS
+60 RLDKAS
-66 DTFAESKEKL
+66 ETFAESKEKL
-76 DKQLTDIESKMAVL
+76 NKQLTEIESKIAVM
-90 PLKNWL
+90 PLKTWL
-96 VKPSDWVNDPRDAF
+96 VKPSDWSNDPRDAF
-110 VRKSKSKDAAPPKS
+110 VRKSKSKDAPPKS
-124 SGIIGSLVVTGIVLL
+124 TGIIGSLVVTGIVLL
-139 VVFSM
+139 IVFSI
-144 GVFVMG
+144 GVFAMG
-150 DSTFRFALAF
+150 DSTFRFAVAF

-166 ALIAYTLAGQKVIK
+166 ALIAYALAGQSVIK

-235 LGLPGILISWVVT
+235 LGIPGILISWVVT
-248 PIVLITTYV
+248 PIVLIATYV

-307 LIFTVIMIVVQ
+307 LIFTVIMIVIQ
-318 PYIVIWSGMGEVI
+318 PYIVLWSGMGEVI

-345 VAAAGEVV
+345 VAAAGTLV
-353 GKTGIGVAKD
+353 GGVAKD

-412 TLGFIGVSLLLSAIQ
+412 TLGFIGISLLLSAIQ
-427 YQGLEGRMFVSSIV
+427 SPGLEGRMFVSSIV

-481 YVCGQALNLTLSFLM
+481 YVCGQALNLILSFLM

-507 TAAELMA
+507 TAAELMS

>member
-7 TTPVRPW
+7 TTPIRPW
-14 YRKEDYIAIIIAFG
+14 YRKEDYIAIFIAFG

-40 RPDNMEELKTN
+40 RPDNMEELKAN
-51 HTMTKEQFN
+51 HTMTKEQIK
-60 RLDRDS
+60 RLDKAS
-66 DTFAESKEKL
+66 ETFAESKEKL
-76 DKQLTDIESKMAVL
+76 NKQLTEIESKIAVM
-90 PLKNWL
+90 PLKTWL
-96 VKPSDWVNDPRDAF
+96 VKPSDWSNDPRDAF
-110 VRKSKSKDAAPPKS
+110 VRKSKSKDAPPKS
-124 SGIIGSLVVTGIVLL
+124 TGIIGSLVVTGIVLL
-139 VVFSM
+139 IVFSI

-150 DSTFRFALAF
+150 DSTFRFAVAF

-166 ALIAYTLAGQKVIK
+166 ALIAYTLAGQSVIK

-235 LGLPGILISWVVT
+235 LGIPGILISWVVT
-248 PIVLITTYV
+248 PIVLIATYV

-307 LIFTVIMIVVQ
+307 LIFTVIMIVIQ
-318 PYIVIWSGMGEVI
+318 PYIVLWSGMGEVI

-345 VAAAGEVV
+345 VAAAGTLV
-353 GKTGIGVAKD
+353 GGVAKD

-412 TLGFIGVSLLLSAIQ
+412 TLGFIGISLLLSAIQ
-427 YQGLEGRMFVSSIV
+427 SPGLEGRMFVSSIV

-481 YVCGQALNLTLSFLM
+481 YVCGQALNLILSFLM

-507 TAAELMA
+507 TAAELMS

>member
-7 TTPVRPW
+7 TTPIRPW
-14 YRKEDYIAIIIAFG
+14 YRKEDYIAIFIAFG

-40 RPDNMEELKTN
+40 RPDNVEELKTN
-51 HTMTKEQFN
+51 HTMTKEQIK
-60 RLDRDS
+60 RLDKAS
-66 DTFAESKEKL
+66 ETFAESKEKL
-76 DKQLTDIESKMAVL
+76 NKQLTEIESKIAVM
-90 PLKNWL
+90 PLKTWL
-96 VKPSDWVNDPRDAF
+96 VKPSDWSNDPRDAF
-110 VRKSKSKDAAPPKS
+110 VRKSKSKDAPPKS
-124 SGIIGSLVVTGIVLL
+124 TGIIGSLVVTGIVLL
-139 VVFSM
+139 IVFSI
-144 GVFVMG
+144 GVFAMG
-150 DSTFRFALAF
+150 DSTFRFAVAF

-166 ALIAYTLAGQKVIK
+166 ALIAYTLAGQSVIK

-186 VLWALLLGLLISNTI
+186 VLWALLLGLLVSNTI

-235 LGLPGILISWVVT
+235 LGIPGILISWVVT
-248 PIVLITTYV
+248 PIVLIATYV

-307 LIFTVIMIVVQ
+307 LIFTVIMIVIQ
-318 PYIVIWSGMGEVI
+318 PYIVLWSGMGEVI

-345 VAAAGEVV
+345 VAAAGTLV
-353 GKTGIGVAKD
+353 GGVAKD

-412 TLGFIGVSLLLSAIQ
+412 TLGFIGISLLLSAIQ
-427 YQGLEGRMFVSSIV
+427 SPGLEGRMFVSSIV

-481 YVCGQALNLTLSFLM
+481 YVCGQALNLILSFLM

-507 TAAELMA
+507 TAAELMS